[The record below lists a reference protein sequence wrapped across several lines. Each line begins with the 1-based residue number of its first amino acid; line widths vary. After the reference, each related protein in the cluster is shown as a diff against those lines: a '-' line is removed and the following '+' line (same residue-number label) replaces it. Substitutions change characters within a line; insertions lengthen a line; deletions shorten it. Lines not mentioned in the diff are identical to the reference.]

1 MAPLPTRLSKTFE
14 AAHSA
19 IWLRKYFLSLPC
31 NVLTYNTRAKHM
43 NPVERNA
50 WLAKEILVHEGV
62 LRGYLSKF
70 LKSVV
75 DIEDVL
81 QETYARLLS
90 LNDASLAAVHNW
102 HAFLFTSAR
111 NAALDRLRKNRVV
124 SLDALAEMG
133 STDVL
138 DQAPSA
144 EEGLNT
150 RQELALLMDA
160 IGSLPDR
167 CREVLTLRKL
177 YGLSQREIAQRLAI
191 AESTVEK
198 HVAHGVRLC
207 AERMFAKR
215 EQTIKPKAAKEMTA
229 RKTEFDG
236 Q

>member
-1 MAPLPTRLSKTFE
+1 
-14 AAHSA
+14 
-19 IWLRKYFLSLPC
+19 
-31 NVLTYNTRAKHM
+31 
-43 NPVERNA
+43 
-50 WLAKEILVHEGV
+50 
-62 LRGYLSKF
+62 
-70 LKSVV
+70 
-75 DIEDVL
+75 
-81 QETYARLLS
+81 
-90 LNDASLAAVHNW
+90 
-102 HAFLFTSAR
+102 
-111 NAALDRLRKNRVV
+111 VV

-133 STDVL
+133 SVDVL

-160 IGSLPDR
+160 IASLPDR

-191 AESTVEK
+191 TESTVEK

-215 EQTIKPKAAKEMTA
+215 EQAVKPKTAKEMTA
-229 RKTEFDG
+229 RKTEIDG

>member
-1 MAPLPTRLSKTFE
+1 MD
-14 AAHSA
+14 
-19 IWLRKYFLSLPC
+19 
-31 NVLTYNTRAKHM
+31 
-43 NPVERNA
+43 PVERNA
-50 WLAKEILVHEGV
+50 WLAKEILVHERV

-90 LNDASLAAVHNW
+90 LSDSSSAAVHNW

-111 NAALDRLRKNRVV
+111 NVALDRLRKNRVV

-133 STDVL
+133 SVDVL

-160 IGSLPDR
+160 IASLPDR
-167 CREVLTLRKL
+167 CREALTLRKL

-191 AESTVEK
+191 TESTVEK

-215 EQTIKPKAAKEMTA
+215 EQAVKPKATKEMTA
-229 RKTEFDG
+229 RKTEFDE

>member
-1 MAPLPTRLSKTFE
+1 
-14 AAHSA
+14 
-19 IWLRKYFLSLPC
+19 
-31 NVLTYNTRAKHM
+31 M

-50 WLAKEILVHEGV
+50 WLAKEILVHERA
-62 LRGYLSKF
+62 LRRYLARF
-70 LKSVV
+70 FHNVADV
-75 DIEDVL
+75 EDVL

-90 LNDASLAAVHNW
+90 LNDSSAAAVHNW

-133 STDVL
+133 SVDVL
-138 DQAPSA
+138 DQSPSA

-160 IGSLPDR
+160 IASLPDR
-167 CREVLTLRKL
+167 CREALTLRKL

-191 AESTVEK
+191 TESTVEK

-215 EQTIKPKAAKEMTA
+215 AAAAKPNAAKDAFA
-229 RKTEFDG
+229 RKSEFNE